1 MQLIVTEEERNS
13 ASYLD
18 WSDEAL
24 GRAVRACAF
33 VLADKQGQNAI
44 NATTCGCLLVKMCV
58 DAGSDDSTIRLENVT
73 IPQEVGNWI
82 ITIKKNELE

>member
-1 MQLIVTEEERNS
+1 MEVILTDEEQNS

-33 VLADKQGQNAI
+33 VLADKKGQNAI

-58 DAGSDDSTIRLENVT
+58 DAGSEDSTIQLFNL
-73 IPQEVGNWI
+73 
-82 ITIKKNELE
+82 KM